1 MNNKK
6 LPCVPPLFH
15 ENKFITE
22 FKQKTDIFNRLF
34 PNQCTLVKNSNILA
48 RDCDRKTPNFFLLS
62 NSQMLTLSKLQKIS
76 ILIRHKV
83 MI

>member
-34 PNQCTLVKNSNILA
+34 PNQYTLVKNSNKLA
-48 RDCDRKTPNFFLLS
+48 RDCDGKTPNFFS
-62 NSQMLTLSKLQKIS
+62 TIEFTNVDIE
-76 ILIRHKV
+76 
-83 MI
+83 